1 MLYISGILQAAYATG
16 LQCSKSTAPLQE
28 LHAWIRVCGLHDL
41 PESAPASSP
50 TAHRSTSCIMITDFN
65 FEIGSGNQ
73 WLFDDMIVCDI
84 YMKMKTAEGGI

>member
-1 MLYISGILQAAYATG
+1 
-16 LQCSKSTAPLQE
+16 
-28 LHAWIRVCGLHDL
+28 
-41 PESAPASSP
+41 
-50 TAHRSTSCIMITDFN
+50 MITDFN